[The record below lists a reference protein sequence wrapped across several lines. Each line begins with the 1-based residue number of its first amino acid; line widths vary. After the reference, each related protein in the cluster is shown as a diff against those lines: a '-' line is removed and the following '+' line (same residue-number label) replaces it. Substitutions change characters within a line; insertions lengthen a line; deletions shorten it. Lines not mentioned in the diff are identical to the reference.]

1 MSAYEIPSLRF
12 STEAGAAVARRR
24 FIKIDSAGKGVQAGA
39 GESAIGVSTIGVA
52 SGEVLEIA
60 DGIVIV
66 EAGGIVAAND
76 IVQSDANG
84 KGVTLTTGIPL
95 GTAMT
100 AAGAAGVL
108 IAVKTPCA
116 GSVGDVTIESNVQVV
131 SYQVEDLAAGV
142 DIANRPIF
150 VVPAGYTFDITAAQ
164 IIMQGASAG
173 IDDDNL
179 AAVSIELGG
188 VAIAAVEYDTAGQ
201 PAASGAAG
209 SLGTITEGLLAA
221 GDVLQLSVTQGV
233 AADLPAFV
241 LQVTGTLAAV

>member
-1 MSAYEIPSLRF
+1 MTAYEIPGLRF
-12 STEAGAAVARRR
+12 ALESAGVVARRR
-24 FIKIDSAGKGVQAGA
+24 FVKADAAGKGAVAGA
-39 GESAIGVSTIGVA
+39 GESAIGVSINSTA
-52 SGEVLEIA
+52 AGETLEIA
-60 DGIVIV
+60 DGIVMV
-66 EAGGIVAAND
+66 EAGGVVAANAV
-76 IVQSDANG
+76 VQSAAAG
-84 KGVTLTTGIPL
+84 KAVALTTGIPL
-95 GTAMT
+95 GTALT
-100 AAGAAGVL
+100 SAAGAGEL

-116 GSVGDVTIESNVQVV
+116 GSVGDVTFESNVQVV

-142 DIANRPIF
+142 DIASRPIF
-150 VVPAGYTFDITAAQ
+150 IVPVGYTFDITAAQ